1 MKRILMIGILLSIPT
16 LLFLNVWQG
25 FRYWEMERGIARLQD
40 EQQQMFE
47 ENKLMIVNIAVA
59 SSPTRIAELAEELG
73 LKKYDA
79 AQRLIVKL
87 SRRSNDG

>member
-1 MKRILMIGILLSIPT
+1 MKRILLIGILVSIPA

-25 FRYWEMERGIARLQD
+25 FRYWELERGIARLQD

-59 SSPTRIAELAEELG
+59 ASPARIAELAQELG
-73 LKKYDA
+73 LEKYDA
-79 AQRLIVKL
+79 AQRLIVRL
-87 SRRSNDG
+87 SRRGSDG